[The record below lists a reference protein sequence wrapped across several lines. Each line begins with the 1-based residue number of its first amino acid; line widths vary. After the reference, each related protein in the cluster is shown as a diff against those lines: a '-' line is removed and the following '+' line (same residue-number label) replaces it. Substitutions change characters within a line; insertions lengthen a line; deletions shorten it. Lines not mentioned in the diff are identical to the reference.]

1 LTERAYEY
9 TFLVRSSQRFT
20 ERARKRTKQSAYKNR
35 LGEIEMRRIGH
46 ILTLA
51 VAIALCA
58 SAGFAQDGKL
68 KMKVTP
74 SQAYVF
80 VDGNAIREGSHSV
93 RVSPGKHT
101 VVVVNYGY
109 KISTQ
114 DVNIESGKTTVLAV
128 TLEPYGDKVAG
139 PWGRVYISGTDVR
152 AAVLSNVKTPGY
164 FVGHVD
170 EFNNDFWIW
179 KQELLLPPGT
189 HHLTITRGGKDLW
202 SGDVKVEAGKK
213 VSINVGK
220 NAQVT
225 TDWSKRQ
232 ADLQKKSPLPRF
244 HAGIASATVVI
255 APVRAVVTNST
266 ANINCSQNTDLAWQT
281 TDAVD
286 VTIDNGVGAVDLNGS
301 KSVSPR
307 ATTTYTLTASGPG
320 GIVTGTE
327 TVNVNTKVDA
337 TLTANPT
344 ELHYRKIG
352 DKVITDDNGTL
363 TWTTSNADSVNIDPF
378 GKVDLN
384 GTQTIKSEPKDV
396 TEVPEGQ
403 AARSVDEQRAYTLT
417 ATNVCGGSTTQ
428 TANVHVVG
436 SVEPIPSVVLQ
447 SIFYPTDYP
456 DKPNPQVGLVKSQ
469 QLELATLADGFKK
482 YLEYDP
488 DAKLSIESHADI
500 RGSKPHNQDLS
511 ERRVERI
518 KQYLVDQG
526 IAADKIQTA
535 AYGKDQQMDKSEVK
549 NLEDTNPQKPP
560 KVRERNKQGDWLA
573 YNRRADIVL
582 LPSGKKSAQFYPHNA
597 DDSGIMWQIPKPA
610 LKKVEAAQ

>member
-1 LTERAYEY
+1 
-9 TFLVRSSQRFT
+9 
-20 ERARKRTKQSAYKNR
+20 
-35 LGEIEMRRIGH
+35 MRRIGH
-46 ILTLA
+46 ILILA
-51 VAIALCA
+51 VAVALCA

-68 KMKVTP
+68 KMKVSP
-74 SQAYVF
+74 PQAYVF
-80 VDGNAIREGSHSV
+80 VDGNAIRDGSRSV
-93 RVSPGKHT
+93 RLAPGKHA

-114 DVNIESGKTTVLAV
+114 DVNIESGKTTDLAV

-152 AAVLSNVKTPGY
+152 AAVLSDGKTPGY

-220 NAQVT
+220 NTQVT

-232 ADLQKKSPLPRF
+232 ADLQKRSPLPRF

-255 APVRAVVTNST
+255 APVRAVITNAT

-286 VTIDNGVGAVDLNGS
+286 VTVDNGVGNVDLNGS

-327 TVNVNTKVDA
+327 TVNVITKVDA

-344 ELHYRKIG
+344 DLHYRKIG

-363 TWTTSNADSVNIDPF
+363 TWTTSNADSVSIDPF

-384 GTQTIKSEPKDV
+384 GTQTVKSEPKDV

-403 AARSVDEQRAYTLT
+403 PARTVDEQRAYTLT

-456 DKPNPQVGLVKSQ
+456 DKPHPQVGLVKSQ

-535 AYGKDQQMDKSEVK
+535 AYGKERQLEKSEVK
-549 NLEDTNPQKPP
+549 NLEDTNPNKPP